1 MGYSGITPDH
11 PGDVA
16 APHSPD
22 GVPFNGTGP
31 QFYTW
36 LVASQYSHSH
46 AGANLKGVND
56 VTCRPAL
63 VTCPVTLIDT
73 CEDAFATWSYYAPQ
87 LKLAGLFLF
96 TLNHN
101 IPDPPREWAA
111 IAGDIRST
119 AAFLA
124 YYVNKYWPRPV
135 EHTRVSYGLAT
146 LAGLDRPGRRSS
158 LCRQAQRRVVATAAC
173 RIYLPR

>member
-1 MGYSGITPDH
+1 MLALLLSS
-11 PGDVA
+11 
-16 APHSPD
+16 AP
-22 GVPFNGTGP
+22 
-31 QFYTW
+31 
-36 LVASQYSHSH
+36 
-46 AGANLKGVND
+46 
-56 VTCRPAL
+56 
-63 VTCPVTLIDT
+63 
-73 CEDAFATWSYYAPQ
+73 YAPQ

-135 EHTRVSYGLAT
+135 EHTHECLTV
-146 LAGLDRPGRRSS
+146 
-158 LCRQAQRRVVATAAC
+158 
-173 RIYLPR
+173 

>member
-1 MGYSGITPDH
+1 MLALLLSS
-11 PGDVA
+11 
-16 APHSPD
+16 AP
-22 GVPFNGTGP
+22 
-31 QFYTW
+31 
-36 LVASQYSHSH
+36 
-46 AGANLKGVND
+46 
-56 VTCRPAL
+56 
-63 VTCPVTLIDT
+63 
-73 CEDAFATWSYYAPQ
+73 YAPQ

-96 TLNHN
+96 TLNYN
-101 IPDPPREWAA
+101 ILDLPREWVD
-111 IAGDIRST
+111 IAGDIRSS

-124 YYVNKYWPRPV
+124 CYVNKYWHRPV